1 MADIETLQLDT
12 ENNVINL
19 SSKDDNVNSI
29 LINNPLS
36 LLQDNIELSSQNQIK
51 QVSNTLNERIWDT
64 IVLITLYNIQFS
76 AKRFKADI
84 S

>member
-64 IVLITLYNIQFS
+64 IVLITLYNILFS